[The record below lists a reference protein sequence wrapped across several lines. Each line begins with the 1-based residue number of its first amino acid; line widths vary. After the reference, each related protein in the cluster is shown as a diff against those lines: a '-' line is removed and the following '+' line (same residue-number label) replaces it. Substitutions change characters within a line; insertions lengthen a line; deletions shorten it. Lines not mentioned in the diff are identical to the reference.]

1 MRSQGRKQNAPES
14 LNSKNDLTV
23 AASEDSEFIKLSQK
37 KSHNVINLAEGL
49 PIQIT
54 KEQLKAILTQPA
66 SNVADKVVLLDA
78 RDRLLRLTRDI
89 KGKTGNAKKAITLR
103 GTCLDMCPE
112 KERYSRAEKHRLALF
127 EMLVSDEKDYEVD
140 HRLAVKEYSRSS
152 ADQAEPLAHE
162 LRPLPVLQMTMDYL
176 IARIVNRCDK
186 PGENL
191 AEWFNFLWDRMR
203 GIRKDITQQSLCEQG
218 SVDLVEK
225 CARFH
230 IHCTSRLCELDMQ
243 DFDQKINDEN
253 LTKCLQTLKHMYYD
267 LSVKNIFCPN
277 EAEFRSYDVLLHLND
292 GEILREVLQLRAEV
306 RDSPEVR
313 SALEFVN
320 ALNSRNY
327 VRFFKL
333 VRSNQDYLQCCLL
346 QRYFNQMRNQALQ
359 IMLQAYGPPKKGQIQ
374 LNNLVSLLGYEDE
387 EEAGTWCEC
396 HGLPIDFDKKAVKFD
411 RTSFIELPEKFPP
424 MRRSSIIESKRTSSV
439 SKCIAK
445 NDVPEDPTLH
455 HTPFNSFDSNGML
468 LQEAWLAEEHEE
480 LVTTIAPPAVPSTT
494 KPPAS
499 ISIVPN
505 LIENITMRIHREL
518 ISSTVYE
525 ITKEIALQVAIQNA
539 KVQTTHRIF
548 KQCLNDFVSEFCSE
562 LVSEVLF
569 EMQTAKFQEQHKLN
583 LEHKV
588 RHFSVQIFGDIVDN
602 VVHDQVKSL
611 CIEEIQMAAR
621 LHDSAIKEKHA
632 RRLLEALVSELIAI
646 ESRVVASDVACEAV
660 KTREIMVSR
669 VLDLTSKRKIR
680 RCIAK
685 WRRFTALQMRR
696 RKEKQTFPAC
706 PSRMVFS
713 QQIASLKSKG
723 ESPGVSLKRKS
734 LVEQSVSVKRCN
746 SLSDLQFNL
755 KKISLSLAEKKFD
768 LFPLLERST
777 SIFPLK
783 ERNRCWK
790 LIILAIN
797 NEEVGEFFR
806 HWFGFSGATQTT
818 DGWLYT
824 ETRTNQ
830 NRITLCVRF
839 ATSYQQISEL
849 LLGANALLVVY
860 DPTSEVET
868 TLHSLAQLV
877 QVQSK
882 YFPLSVASIASKNY
896 SKKFDYLVQIL
907 NPCYHT
913 TLSFEESSIDKHC
926 KLIEVFT
933 TLVEAGEITAI
944 SPASRVCTTTMWEL
958 ANSFISH
965 KVLPTIYR
973 DMQLRLKYNLPHQSL
988 ARLLNFYNHAVKCLL
1003 ENVLS
1008 DSELGKIRWPAP
1020 EFVKIPD
1027 LVLPPVNWNSKA
1039 SLYTA
1044 KQSFER
1050 YLVLPYWQS
1059 DDHDFPSLC
1068 ASLCHYCTDISI
1080 GTDVT
1085 ALLSRIDSV
1094 LMQAKQHYEKRQP
1107 SRTSFKEI
1115 IPWTDI
1121 FQACVDYRLQEFAD
1135 EGSSKLI
1142 GYFPRALDKIQSN
1155 AAWIRARGFLEPT
1168 EQLCAELDAQ
1178 RFDYKETEVSF
1189 YQQSKSLDVPDS
1201 IATLCAAIADTS
1213 KRSRQENKLFESIL
1227 LRVHTPEKKP
1237 VRCSPVK
1244 QFTVTPS
1251 GIEDRYE
1258 LLEIRLEQSRC
1269 EDKQFES
1276 YLKRALED
1284 F

>member
-1 MRSQGRKQNAPES
+1 
-14 LNSKNDLTV
+14 
-23 AASEDSEFIKLSQK
+23 
-37 KSHNVINLAEGL
+37 
-49 PIQIT
+49 
-54 KEQLKAILTQPA
+54 
-66 SNVADKVVLLDA
+66 
-78 RDRLLRLTRDI
+78 
-89 KGKTGNAKKAITLR
+89 
-103 GTCLDMCPE
+103 
-112 KERYSRAEKHRLALF
+112 
-127 EMLVSDEKDYEVD
+127 
-140 HRLAVKEYSRSS
+140 
-152 ADQAEPLAHE
+152 
-162 LRPLPVLQMTMDYL
+162 
-176 IARIVNRCDK
+176 
-186 PGENL
+186 
-191 AEWFNFLWDRMR
+191 
-203 GIRKDITQQSLCEQG
+203 
-218 SVDLVEK
+218 
-225 CARFH
+225 
-230 IHCTSRLCELDMQ
+230 MQ

-306 RDSPEVR
+306 RDSHEVR

-320 ALNSRNY
+320 TLNSRNY

-387 EEAGTWCEC
+387 EEAATWCEC
-396 HGLPIDFDKKAVKFD
+396 HGLPIDFEKNAVKFD
-411 RTSFIELPEKFPP
+411 RSSFIELPEKFPP

-468 LQEAWLAEEHEE
+468 LQEAWLAEDHEE
-480 LVTTIAPPAVPSTT
+480 LVATIAPPAAPSTT
-494 KPPAS
+494 KLPAS
-499 ISIVPN
+499 FTILPN
-505 LIENITMRIHREL
+505 LTENIAIRIQNEL
-518 ISSTVYE
+518 INTTVYE
-525 ITKEIALQVAIQNA
+525 IAKEIAVQVAIQNA
-539 KVQTTHRIF
+539 KVQIAHRIF
-548 KQCLNDFVSEFCSE
+548 KQCLDDFVSDFCSE
-562 LVSEVLF
+562 LVSEVLI
-569 EMQTAKFQEQHKLN
+569 EMQTAKFQEQHKLD

-588 RHFSVQIFGDIVDN
+588 RHFSEQILGDIVEN
-602 VVHDQVKSL
+602 VVHDQVKTL
-611 CIEEIQMAAR
+611 CIEEIQSAAR
-621 LHDSAIKEKHA
+621 LHDSAMKEKHA
-632 RRLLEALVSELIAI
+632 RRVLDALVSELIAI

-660 KTREIMVSR
+660 KTREIMVSQ

-680 RCIAK
+680 RCIEK

-768 LFPLLERST
+768 LLSLLERSP
-777 SIFPLK
+777 SIFSPK
-783 ERNRCWK
+783 EQNRCWK

-797 NEEVGEFFR
+797 NDTVGDFFR
-806 HWFGFSGATQTT
+806 HWFGFLGATQTT

-839 ATSYQQISEL
+839 VTSCQRITEL
-849 LLGANALLVVY
+849 LQGANALIVVY
-860 DPTSEVET
+860 DPTSEAES
-868 TLHSLAQLV
+868 TLHSLAQSV

-882 YFPLSVASIASKNY
+882 YFPLSVASIASKNH
-896 SKKFDYLVQIL
+896 SQKFDRLMRIL
-907 NPCYHT
+907 NPCYHA
-913 TLSFEESSIDKHC
+913 TLIFEDPSIDKHC
-926 KLIEVFT
+926 KLIELLS
-933 TLVEAGEITAI
+933 TLIEAGKITTI
-944 SPASRVCTTTMWEL
+944 PPSSRVCTTTMWEL
-958 ANSFISH
+958 ANSFISR

-973 DMQLRLKYNLPHQSL
+973 DMQLRLKYSLPHQSL
-988 ARLLNFYNHAVKCLL
+988 ASLLDFYNHAIKCLL

-1008 DSELGKIRWPAP
+1008 DSELCKIRWPAP
-1020 EFVKIPD
+1020 EFVKMPD
-1027 LVLPPVNWNSKA
+1027 LFLPPVNWNTKA
-1039 SLYTA
+1039 YQHDV

-1059 DDHDFPSLC
+1059 GDHDFSPLC
-1068 ASLCHYCTDISI
+1068 ASLCQYCNDISI
-1080 GTDVT
+1080 GADVT
-1085 ALLSRIDSV
+1085 ALLSRIDSI
-1094 LMQAKQHYEKRQP
+1094 LTQTKQHCEKRQS
-1107 SRTSFKEI
+1107 SRTSFKES

-1121 FQACVDYRLQEFAD
+1121 FQACVDYRLQKFAD

-1142 GYFPRALDKIQSN
+1142 GYFPRALDKIQNN
-1155 AAWIRARGFLEPT
+1155 ASWVHARGLLEPT

-1178 RFDYKETEVSF
+1178 RFDRDKTQVSI
-1189 YQQSKSLDVPDS
+1189 YQQSQSLDVPDS
-1201 IATLCAAIADTS
+1201 IANLCAAIADTS
-1213 KRSRQENKLFESIL
+1213 RQSRQENKLFESIL
-1227 LRVHTPEKKP
+1227 LCVHTPEKKP
-1237 VRCSPVK
+1237 VRYSPVK
-1244 QFTVTPS
+1244 QFSVTPS
-1251 GIEDRYE
+1251 SIEDHYE
-1258 LLEIRLEQSRC
+1258 LLERKLQQSRC
-1269 EDKQFES
+1269 EGQQFET

>member
-1 MRSQGRKQNAPES
+1 
-14 LNSKNDLTV
+14 
-23 AASEDSEFIKLSQK
+23 
-37 KSHNVINLAEGL
+37 
-49 PIQIT
+49 
-54 KEQLKAILTQPA
+54 
-66 SNVADKVVLLDA
+66 
-78 RDRLLRLTRDI
+78 
-89 KGKTGNAKKAITLR
+89 
-103 GTCLDMCPE
+103 
-112 KERYSRAEKHRLALF
+112 
-127 EMLVSDEKDYEVD
+127 
-140 HRLAVKEYSRSS
+140 
-152 ADQAEPLAHE
+152 
-162 LRPLPVLQMTMDYL
+162 
-176 IARIVNRCDK
+176 
-186 PGENL
+186 
-191 AEWFNFLWDRMR
+191 
-203 GIRKDITQQSLCEQG
+203 
-218 SVDLVEK
+218 
-225 CARFH
+225 
-230 IHCTSRLCELDMQ
+230 MQ

-267 LSVKNIFCPN
+267 LSVKNIFCAN

-306 RDSPEVR
+306 RDSHEVR

-320 ALNSRNY
+320 TLNSRNY

-333 VRSNQDYLQCCLL
+333 VKSNQDYLQCCLL

-374 LNNLVSLLGYEDE
+374 LNSLVSLLGYEDE
-387 EEAGTWCEC
+387 EEAASWCEC
-396 HGLPIDFDKKAVKFD
+396 HGLPLDFEKNTVKFD
-411 RTSFIELPEKFPP
+411 RSSFIELPEKFPS
-424 MRRSSIIESKRTSSV
+424 MRRSSIIESKRTSLV

-455 HTPFNSFDSNGML
+455 HTPCNSFDSNGVL
-468 LQEAWLAEEHEE
+468 LQEAWLAEDHEE
-480 LVTTIAPPAVPSTT
+480 LVTTIAPPAVPPTT
-494 KPPAS
+494 KSPAS
-499 ISIVPN
+499 ISILPN
-505 LIENITMRIHREL
+505 LIENISIRIHNEL
-518 ISSTVYE
+518 INTTVYG
-525 ITKEIALQVAIQNA
+525 IAKEIAVQVAIQNA

-548 KQCLNDFVSEFCSE
+548 KQCLDDFVSDFCSE

-569 EMQTAKFQEQHKLN
+569 EMQTAKFQEQHKLDV
-583 LEHKV
+583 EHKV
-588 RHFSVQIFGDIVDN
+588 RHFSVQIFGDIVEN
-602 VVHDQVKSL
+602 VVYDQVKTL

-621 LHDSAIKEKHA
+621 LHDSAMKEKHA
-632 RRLLEALVSELIAI
+632 RRVLDALVSELIAI

-660 KTREIMVSR
+660 ETRENMVSR

-723 ESPGVSLKRKS
+723 ESSGVSLKRKS

-755 KKISLSLAEKKFD
+755 KKISLSLAEQKFD
-768 LFPLLERST
+768 LLPLLERSP
-777 SIFPLK
+777 SICFAK

-797 NEEVGEFFR
+797 NDKVGEFFR
-806 HWFGFSGATQTT
+806 HWFGFFRAKQTT

-824 ETRTNQ
+824 ETRADQ
-830 NRITLCVRF
+830 NRITFCVRF
-839 ATSYQQISEL
+839 VTSCQQISEL
-849 LLGANALLVVY
+849 LQGANALLVVY
-860 DPTSEVET
+860 DPTSEVEN
-868 TLHSLAQLV
+868 TLHSLAQSV

-882 YFPLSVASIASKNY
+882 YFPLSVASIASKNH
-896 SKKFDYLVQIL
+896 SKKFDRLVCIL
-907 NPCYHT
+907 NPCCHT
-913 TLSFEESSIDKHC
+913 TLSFEEPSIDKHC
-926 KLIEVFT
+926 KLIELFS
-933 TLVEAGEITAI
+933 TLVQAGQITAI
-944 SPASRVCTTTMWEL
+944 SPSSRVCTTTMWEL

-973 DMQLRLKYNLPHQSL
+973 DMQLRLKYSLPHQSL
-988 ARLLNFYNHAVKCLL
+988 ARLLNFHNHAVRCLL

-1008 DSELGKIRWPAP
+1008 DSELSKIRWPAP
-1020 EFVKIPD
+1020 EFVEIPD
-1027 LVLPPVNWNSKA
+1027 LSLPPVNWNSKE
-1039 SLYTA
+1039 YQNDV
-1044 KQSFER
+1044 KKSFER

-1059 DDHDFPSLC
+1059 GDHDFSSLC
-1068 ASLCHYCTDISI
+1068 ASLCQYCTDISI
-1080 GTDVT
+1080 GADIT

-1094 LMQAKQHYEKRQP
+1094 LMQTKQHFEKRQP

-1121 FQACVDYRLQEFAD
+1121 FQACIDYRLQEFAN

-1155 AAWIRARGFLEPT
+1155 ASWIHARGFLEST
-1168 EQLCAELDAQ
+1168 EQVCVELDAQ
-1178 RFDYKETEVSF
+1178 RFDREKTEFSIC
-1189 YQQSKSLDVPDS
+1189 QQSKSLDVPDS

-1213 KRSRQENKLFESIL
+1213 RRSRQENKLFESIL

-1244 QFTVTPS
+1244 QFSARPS
-1251 GIEDRYE
+1251 SIEDHYE
-1258 LLEIRLEQSRC
+1258 LLEKRLEQSRY
-1269 EDKQFES
+1269 EDQQFES
-1276 YLKRALED
+1276 YLKRALQD